1 MDRRHFL
8 VASACAGAAA
18 SATALPLQ
26 SPTSSQKGLTTADLI
41 DITRVP
47 GVAVVG
53 KVRGKA
59 VSEFFGVASAATKH
73 EITRD
78 TIFPAASLSKVVFA
92 WAVMDLVE
100 AGKLSWDKP
109 LAEYAEL
116 GLAGWAARITAQ
128 HALTHTTGLVNWRFK
143 ESDPLQSS
151 FEPGTKWSYSGEG
164 IFLLQ
169 RVVEKIVGGSVAA
182 YMKSKVLPGL
192 GINAGT
198 FAWTPKL
205 LENAAI
211 GHQSNGEVME
221 KSLAYYERSNYD
233 VLTAAGLDPETATI
247 EQITAA
253 YHQQKK
259 PALPIII
266 SPNMAGSLWLKPEE
280 YASFAGKVL
289 ARASTRPQNFESKID
304 VNKKLGWTIGWG
316 VDRSGAQPAL
326 FSYGDGPGTKNLAW
340 IEPHNDTAV
349 CVFTNGERGAGLY
362 SGVLRR
368 LLSEDA
374 AVFYWV

>member
-8 VASACAGAAA
+8 VATACAGAAA
-18 SATALPLQ
+18 TASALPLPPQ
-26 SPTSSQKGLTTADLI
+26 TSSPKALTTTDLM
-41 DITRVP
+41 DVTRVP
-47 GVAVVG
+47 GIAVVG

-59 VSEFFGVASAATKH
+59 VSDFSGVCSAATKH
-73 EITRD
+73 PVTRE

-92 WAVMDLVE
+92 WAVMDLVD
-100 AGKLSWDKP
+100 AGKLAWDKP
-109 LAEYAEL
+109 LSEYAEL
-116 GLAGWAARITAQ
+116 ALTGPAARITAQ

-143 ESDPLQSS
+143 ESDPLQCS

-169 RVVEKIVGGSVAA
+169 RVVEKIADESVAA
-182 YMKSKVLPGL
+182 YMKSNVLPEL
-192 GINAGT
+192 GIKAGT

-233 VLTAAGLDPETATI
+233 VLTAAGLDPATATI
-247 EQITAA
+247 DQITAA
-253 YHQQKK
+253 YHAQKK

-289 ARASTRPQNFESKID
+289 VRASMHPQAFESKID
-304 VNKKLGWTIGWG
+304 VNKKIGWTIGWG
-316 VDRSGAQPAL
+316 VDHSAAQPAL

-349 CVFTNGERGAGLY
+349 CVFTNGERGADLY

-368 LLSEDA
+368 LLGADA